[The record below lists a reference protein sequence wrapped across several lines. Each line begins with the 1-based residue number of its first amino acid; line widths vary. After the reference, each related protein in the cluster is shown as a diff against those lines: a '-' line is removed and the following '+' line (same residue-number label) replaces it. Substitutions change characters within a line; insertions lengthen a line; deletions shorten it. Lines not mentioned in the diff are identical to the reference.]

1 MISLTS
7 KEILKKD
14 NANSNLPRIAKPL
27 IKLFFWLG
35 LLLVSS
41 CVNDNEPAGGNVSLY
56 DKLPQFSIVMNTGET
71 FNTQNLMGKIS
82 LIMFFNTNCPDC
94 QKELPV
100 IQELWEIYAEDD
112 NVVIIPISRE
122 EGEEEILEYWTE
134 NNLSLP
140 FSPQENRDIYSLFAK
155 SIIPRIYI
163 SDRNGTVVF
172 MSGDENMPSL
182 GKLTA
187 TIESQR

>member
-1 MISLTS
+1 M
-7 KEILKKD
+7 
-14 NANSNLPRIAKPL
+14 IAKRL

-41 CVNDNEPAGGNVSLY
+41 CVNDNEPAGGNISLH
-56 DKLPQFSIVMNTGET
+56 DKLPQFSVVMNTGET

-112 NVVIIPISRE
+112 NVAIIPISRE

-163 SDRNGTVVF
+163 SDRNATVVF